1 MNKQHLFLLL
11 IIVLCN
17 VWMSACANQN
27 SEIDNRKQTEE
38 REVEASSIKDKEVD
52 VTATL
57 ISTDGEKV
65 GVVSMEQLIHGVK
78 MTLDATDLPPGSHG
92 FHIHEKGVCELPDF
106 ESAGGHF
113 NPTGSAHGFNAL
125 EGPHAGDL
133 PNIEVGKEG
142 TVHVELINER
152 VTLEQGKENSLL
164 GDDGTTIIIHSGAD
178 DYKSQPAGNAGERI
192 ACGVVENE
200 VR

>member
-1 MNKQHLFLLL
+1 M
-11 IIVLCN
+11 
-17 VWMSACANQN
+17 
-27 SEIDNRKQTEE
+27 
-38 REVEASSIKDKEVD
+38 
-52 VTATL
+52 
-57 ISTDGEKV
+57 
-65 GVVSMEQLIHGVK
+65 
-78 MTLDATDLPPGSHG
+78 P
-92 FHIHEKGVCELPDF
+92 
-106 ESAGGHF
+106 
-113 NPTGSAHGFNAL
+113 
-125 EGPHAGDL
+125 GDL